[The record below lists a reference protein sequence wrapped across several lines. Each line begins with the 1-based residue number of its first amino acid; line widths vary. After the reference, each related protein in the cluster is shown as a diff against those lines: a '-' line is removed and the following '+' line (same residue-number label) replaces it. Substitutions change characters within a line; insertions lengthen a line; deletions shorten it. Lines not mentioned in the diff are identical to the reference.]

1 MKRRALIAAT
11 CAAVLGVA
19 LLMIYKKRFEAE
31 TSGGPRVLVLVA
43 NQDIPFGTIL
53 RKEMLAPRGIPV
65 AYLEDR
71 HIRLSDLR
79 RVVGVRISRSVRA
92 NESLLWSDLAVTT
105 DSGRTLADMIQPG
118 QRALAVPATL
128 PSTFSGLL
136 RPGDRVDALLTT
148 DERDRNRGVTVPVLQ
163 NLLVL
168 AVGSDV
174 GVQYGAPT
182 KDDEPHT
189 YRTRMTTVTLAV
201 GPRQA
206 ELLTLAQDQ
215 GTLSLTLRNPND
227 VEVIDG
233 LPEAS
238 RADLVV
244 RSRREDV
251 QRQRRRISPSKSSAA
266 KEPTLERIE

>member
-1 MKRRALIAAT
+1 MQRRALIAAT
-11 CAAVLGVA
+11 CAAILGVA
-19 LLMIYKKRFEAE
+19 LLMVYKKRFEAE
-31 TSGGPRVLVLVA
+31 TSGGPKVLVLVA
-43 NQDIPFGTIL
+43 NQDIAFGTTL
-53 RKEMLAPRGIPV
+53 QKEMLAPRGVPV

-105 DSGRTLADMIQPG
+105 DAGRTLADMVQPG

-148 DERDRNRGVTVPVLQ
+148 ADKDRDNRITVPVLQ

-174 GVQYGAPT
+174 GVQYGAPVEE
-182 KDDEPHT
+182 EPRSF
-189 YRTRMTTVTLAV
+189 RTRMTTVTLAV

-215 GTLSLTLRNPND
+215 GTLSLTLRHPND

-233 LPEAS
+233 LPEAR

-244 RSRREDV
+244 QSRREEL
-251 QRQRRRISPSKSSAA
+251 QRQRRRIRARKPESTEEPS
-266 KEPTLERIE
+266 LERID